1 MTVQSAP
8 DTGTDGTLTICEDAP
23 AVDLFLALGGTP
35 DRGGVWTP
43 TLSSGTGVFDPAVDS
58 GGTYTYQFSA
68 ADSCSSTSSN
78 VVVTL
83 ETAPNAGISGSIE
96 LCIIDAPIDLITVLG
111 GTPDLGGIWTP
122 TLTSGTGVFN
132 PRIDLA
138 GTYTYTVGANSNC
151 NFTDSATSTVTIQP
165 IPNAGRNGSLS
176 ICENLSPV
184 DLFDSLGGFPT
195 TGGTWN
201 PVLASGSGIFDPTVD
216 APGRYTYSIFSGN
229 PCNITATA
237 SVIVTILELPDAG
250 VDANLDLCST
260 DAAVDLFTILGGTP
274 DAGGVWSPALSSGS
288 GVFDPSLDTAGVYT
302 YTVAPIAP
310 CTTNA
315 SATATV
321 TIQTPPDA
329 GTDGSVDLCEDAGT
343 VDLFTVLGGTPDA
356 GGTWSPALNSGSGV
370 FDPTVDVAGTYTYT
384 LTNTVCT
391 TPSSSQVV
399 VTVQE
404 LPDAGTDANLDLC
417 STDAAVDLFTILG
430 RNTRCRWSME
440 SGTFQRK
447 WSI

>member
-1 MTVQSAP
+1 MRE
-8 DTGTDGTLTICEDAP
+8 LM
-23 AVDLFLALGGTP
+23 
-35 DRGGVWTP
+35 P
-43 TLSSGTGVFDPAVDS
+43 TLIFAQLMPRLICS
-58 GGTYTYQFSA
+58 QFSEEHQMQ
-68 ADSCSSTSSN
+68 
-78 VVVTL
+78 V
-83 ETAPNAGISGSIE
+83 EI
-96 LCIIDAPIDLITVLG
+96 
-111 GTPDLGGIWTP
+111 
-122 TLTSGTGVFN
+122 
-132 PRIDLA
+132 
-138 GTYTYTVGANSNC
+138 
-151 NFTDSATSTVTIQP
+151 
-165 IPNAGRNGSLS
+165 
-176 ICENLSPV
+176 
-184 DLFDSLGGFPT
+184 
-195 TGGTWN
+195 
-201 PVLASGSGIFDPTVD
+201 
-216 APGRYTYSIFSGN
+216 
-229 PCNITATA
+229 
-237 SVIVTILELPDAG
+237 
-250 VDANLDLCST
+250 
-260 DAAVDLFTILGGTP
+260 
-274 DAGGVWSPALSSGS
+274 WSPALSSGS

-430 RNTRCRWSME
+430 GTPDAGGIWSPALSSGSGVFDPSLDTAGVYTYTVDAIAPCTTNASATATVTIQTPPDAGTDGSVDLCEDAGAVDLFTVLGGTPDAGGTWSPALNSGSGVFDPTVDVAGTYTYTLTNTVCTTPSSSQVVVTVQELPDAGTDANLDLCSTDAAVDLFTILGGTPDAGGIWSPALS
-440 SGTFQRK
+440 SGTEYLIHH
-447 WSI
+447 SIPRESIPIRLRQLRPVQPMQVPRQP